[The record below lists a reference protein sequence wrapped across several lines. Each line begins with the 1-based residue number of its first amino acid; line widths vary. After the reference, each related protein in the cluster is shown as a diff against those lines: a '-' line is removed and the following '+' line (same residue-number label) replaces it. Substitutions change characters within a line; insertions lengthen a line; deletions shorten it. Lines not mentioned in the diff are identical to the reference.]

1 MAAGLWVILSL
12 QTVHGD
18 RGLASSGTN
27 EAECYRPAREEM
39 ALAHADR
46 DDVRGAYNNAL
57 CLTSRQRI
65 LQAQARYAM
74 SFIAVPQD
82 ARIA

>member
-1 MAAGLWVILSL
+1 MGYPGL

-27 EAECYRPAREEM
+27 EAECYRPDGEEM

-46 DDVRGAYNNAL
+46 DDVRGANNNAL

-65 LQAQARYAM
+65 LQAQACYAM
-74 SFIAVPQD
+74 SVIAVSHG
-82 ARIA
+82 ARVA